1 MCTLAHIFIIK
12 VGIATATIR
21 KMFGYNEMKKI
32 DLITGFLGSG
42 KTTFLKKY
50 VKYLISQ
57 GEKVCILENDFGAV
71 NVDMMLLSELRSENC
86 ELEMVA
92 GGCDA
97 DCHKRRFKTKL
108 ISMGMDDYT
117 RIVVEPSG
125 IFDVDE
131 FFDCLYDEPL
141 NRWYEIGS
149 VIAIVDGGLEESL
162 SDNSKYMLASQVA
175 CAGKV
180 IISKSQ
186 NYTKDQIDSVKV
198 TLKKSLNLVN
208 CERDLEDCFV
218 DRPWG
223 ELGDY
228 DFRTISNAGRVRAD
242 YVKKL
247 SDSGDYEAISFLE
260 PGRNLVEIK
269 ETINRLMNA
278 SECKIEFGDI
288 FRIKGFVSE
297 NGRWHEINAT
307 KEKVSINEISEGQE
321 VIIVIGEKLN
331 KERIKALIEC

>member
-1 MCTLAHIFIIK
+1 MHVLLSKFIYDDNIE
-12 VGIATATIR
+12 R
-21 KMFGYNEMKKI
+21 MKKI

-50 VKYLISQ
+50 VKYLVGQ

-71 NVDMMLLSELRSENC
+71 NVDMMLLSDLRGENC

-117 RIVVEPSG
+117 RIIVEPSG

-149 VIAIVDGGLEESL
+149 VIAIVDGGLENEL
-162 SDNSKYMLASQVA
+162 SDNTKYMLASQVA

-186 NYTKDQIDSVKV
+186 KYSEEQIENVKA
-198 TLKKSLNLVN
+198 TLKDSLNMVN
-208 CERDLEDCFV
+208 CERNLANCFL
-218 DRPWG
+218 DKPWDDF
-223 ELGDY
+223 EEPDY
-228 DFRTISNAGRVRAD
+228 EIIKNAGRVHSD

-247 SDSGDYEAISFLE
+247 SDSGDYDAISFLK
-260 PGRNLVEIK
+260 PGLDLAAAKYV
-269 ETINRLMNA
+269 INSLM
-278 SECKIEFGDI
+278 SDTDCQTEFGDI
-288 FRIKGFVSE
+288 FRIKGFVKE
-297 NGRWHEINAT
+297 NGSWYEINAT
-307 KEKVSINEISEGQE
+307 KEETSINVIKEGQE

-331 KERIKALIEC
+331 KDKIKELIDN

>member
-1 MCTLAHIFIIK
+1 
-12 VGIATATIR
+12 
-21 KMFGYNEMKKI
+21 MKKI

-71 NVDMMLLSELRSENC
+71 NVDMMLLSELCSDNC

-92 GGCDA
+92 GGCDK

-117 RIVVEPSG
+117 RIIVEPSG

-149 VIAIVDGGLEESL
+149 VIAIVDGGLKRDISEGSR
-162 SDNSKYMLASQVA
+162 YMLASQVS

-180 IISKSQ
+180 VISKSQ
-186 NYTKDQIDSVKV
+186 KYTIDEIENVKSIV
-198 TLKKSLNLVN
+198 EDSLKFVSCDRNLTN
-208 CERDLEDCFV
+208 CFIDKAWDEFTNDEF
-218 DRPWG
+218 
-223 ELGDY
+223 EL
-228 DFRTISNAGRVRAD
+228 IKNAGRVHAD
-242 YVKKL
+242 YVKMV
-247 SDSGDYEAISFLE
+247 SDEGEFNALSFLE
-260 PGRNLVEIK
+260 PGRTLNDL
-269 ETINRLMNA
+269 T
-278 SECKIEFGDI
+278 KITNYLFNNKDSVTKYGNV
-288 FRIKGFVSE
+288 FRIKGFVYES
-297 NGRWHEINAT
+297 GQWYEINAT
-307 KEKVSINEISEGQE
+307 KEELNVNEITDGQE
-321 VIIVIGEKLN
+321 VVIVIGEGLN
-331 KERIKALIEC
+331 ENNINELIKEELL